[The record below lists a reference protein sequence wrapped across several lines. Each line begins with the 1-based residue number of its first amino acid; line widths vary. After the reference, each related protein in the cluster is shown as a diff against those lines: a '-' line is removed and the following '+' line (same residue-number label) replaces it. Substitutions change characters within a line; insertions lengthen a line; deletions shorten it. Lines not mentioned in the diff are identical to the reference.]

1 MLSRLCSTHP
11 TPEKKKKLEPFGGI
25 SPVVQW
31 LSGQVQSLVQELGSC
46 MPQDQKIKLKKKK
59 ILFKGLTIHMDIHLF
74 FHCMHSSR
82 HPLSICMA
90 DTGLGI
96 LDPDKSST
104 RAPSWKAQGDL
115 TE

>member
-1 MLSRLCSTHP
+1 MVKWTGSIPGPGTRILHATGP
-11 TPEKKKKLEPFGGI
+11 KNKTKKKI
-25 SPVVQW
+25 
-31 LSGQVQSLVQELGSC
+31 
-46 MPQDQKIKLKKKK
+46 

-74 FHCMHSSR
+74 FHFMHSSR

-104 RAPSWKAQGDL
+104 GAPSWKTQGDL